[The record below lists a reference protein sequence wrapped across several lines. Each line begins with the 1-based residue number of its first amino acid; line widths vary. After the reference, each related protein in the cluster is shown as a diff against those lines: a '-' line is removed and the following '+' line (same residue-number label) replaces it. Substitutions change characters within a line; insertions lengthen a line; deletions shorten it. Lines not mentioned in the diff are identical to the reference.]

1 MSGGFTVHPEEVGGA
16 AKNLQGAG
24 QSLAGA
30 VARFQSQAA
39 ALGDAFGDDDLGSVL
54 GMIYQVASE
63 AAFESFQDN
72 ADGLQE
78 IGHTLQ
84 EMADHYAE
92 AESANQDSFQQVLGG
107 LS

>member
-30 VARFQSQAA
+30 IAEFQSRVA

-54 GMIYQVASE
+54 GMIYEVASE

-72 ADGLQE
+72 ADGLQA

-92 AESANQDSFQQVLGG
+92 TDAAHREVFQQVLGG

>member
-1 MSGGFTVHPEEVGGA
+1 MSGGFSVHPEEVGGA
-16 AKNLQGAG
+16 AKSLQGAG

-30 VARFQSQAA
+30 VAQFQSQVA

-92 AESANQDSFQQVLGG
+92 TESASMDSFRQMLGG
-107 LS
+107 L